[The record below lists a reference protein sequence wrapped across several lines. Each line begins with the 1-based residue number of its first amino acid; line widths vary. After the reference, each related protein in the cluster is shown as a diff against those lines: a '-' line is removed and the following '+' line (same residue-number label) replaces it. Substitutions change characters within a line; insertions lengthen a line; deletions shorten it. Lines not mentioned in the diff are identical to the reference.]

1 MIPQYN
7 HDFVTSFTLWLDN
20 RIQNVGQAYVNVG
33 TPLYPQTDPSTAG
46 YKWASPYQSWVFDSC
61 VSGATIPSGVYTS
74 SGQFLT
80 RASGIVID
88 YVHGR
93 VISPYNWGAQLSGNY
108 ARKEINVY
116 FATEEQTNFW
126 LEHIFNEDPN
136 IRYAN
141 TGGIASRF
149 AAPCVIWTNARTENL
164 PWGLGG
170 SKDAKATIRA
180 FAVTDSNYLQE
191 GLNSLLADSVN
202 KYIPM
207 ATYADAPIGTSGD
220 LKGGFYNYC
229 TGVYDRYGCG
239 QGSYVEKVVS
249 YKMNEMANR
258 NTNYNLSIM
267 EFDLSKIRLT
277 V

>member
-1 MIPQYN
+1 M
-7 HDFVTSFTLWLDN
+7 
-20 RIQNVGQAYVNVG
+20 G
-33 TPLYPQTDPSTAG
+33 TALYPQVDQSTVG

-61 VSGATIPSGVYTS
+61 VSGATVASGAYTS

-80 RASGIVID
+80 RASGLVID

-93 VISPYNWGAQLSGNY
+93 VISPYNWGPLSGNY

-126 LEHIFNEDPN
+126 LEHVFNEDAS

-149 AAPCVIWTNARTENL
+149 TAPCVILTNSRTENT
-164 PWGLGG
+164 PWALGG

-202 KYIPM
+202 RYVPI

-220 LKGGFYNYC
+220 LKGSTYNYC
-229 TGVYDRYGCG
+229 TGVFAKYGCANG
-239 QGSYVEKVVS
+239 AYIEKVVS
-249 YKMNEMANR
+249 YKVNELANR

-267 EFDLSKIRLT
+267 EFDLSKIRLS